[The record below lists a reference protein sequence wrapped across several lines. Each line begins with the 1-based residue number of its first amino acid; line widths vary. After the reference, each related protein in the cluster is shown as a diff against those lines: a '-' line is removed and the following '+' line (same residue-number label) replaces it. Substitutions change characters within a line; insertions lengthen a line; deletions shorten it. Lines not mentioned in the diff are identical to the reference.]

1 MLTYDLKAKVTEFE
15 LSFRIE
21 DDDQVWGSKVS
32 RANRLGVLAP
42 RWAAYE
48 VMLGYASIL
57 EKSDVWS
64 YGIFMWELFHLGNV
78 EPYANITDS
87 NSYPEISLFLKNG
100 QRLEKPPLC
109 PQSLYKLMCW
119 CWNQHYQFRPT
130 FFEIKGDLEKFQ
142 PKQYSEGECQEEK
155 Q

>member
-109 PQSLYKLMCW
+109 PKSLYDLMLLCW
-119 CWNQHYQFRPT
+119 EENYQSRPS
-130 FFEIKGDLEKFQ
+130 FSEVKRELKQFQ
-142 PKQYSEGECQEEK
+142 SIQAKK
-155 Q
+155 